1 MGVVYK
7 ARDTRL
13 GRFVAIKRLPPNIVA
28 DHARKQR
35 FIQEAKAASA
45 LSHPNIIHIYDIDH
59 ADGVDFI
66 FMEFV
71 PGKTLDTLIPRR
83 GMAFA
88 DVLKYA
94 VQIADALAAAHSA
107 GIIHRDL
114 KPGNVMVN
122 EQDVVKVLDFGL
134 AKLNEAVP
142 EERDSTRTLASPITE
157 EGTVVGTVA
166 YMSPEQA
173 EGKKVDA
180 RSDIFSFGAVMYEML
195 TGRRAFQ
202 RDTTASTMAAVL
214 REDPKPASQI

>member
-1 MGVVYK
+1 MIGQTVRHYEIVEKVGEGGMGVVYK

-13 GRFVAIKRLPPNIVA
+13 GRFAAIKRLPPRIV

-35 FIQEAKAASA
+35 FLHEAKAASA

-71 PGKTLDTLIPRR
+71 PGKTLDRLIPRR
-83 GMAFA
+83 GMAFGDA
-88 DVLKYA
+88 LKYA

-157 EGTVVGTVA
+157 EGTVVG
-166 YMSPEQA
+166 
-173 EGKKVDA
+173 
-180 RSDIFSFGAVMYEML
+180 
-195 TGRRAFQ
+195 
-202 RDTTASTMAAVL
+202 
-214 REDPKPASQI
+214 